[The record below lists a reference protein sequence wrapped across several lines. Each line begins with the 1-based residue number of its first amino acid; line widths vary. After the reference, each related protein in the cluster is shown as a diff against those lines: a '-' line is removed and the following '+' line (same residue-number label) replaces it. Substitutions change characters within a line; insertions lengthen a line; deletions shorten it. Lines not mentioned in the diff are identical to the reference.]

1 MPGCRA
7 SSFDRT
13 SELKIGERKMP
24 AADRNEKN
32 PAIKTEAAEA
42 MAKYGITRVPV
53 DYFHYKE
60 FRYTNLDDA
69 IAQATRENGAGVSA
83 GEGRPGRPSIR

>member
-1 MPGCRA
+1 
-7 SSFDRT
+7 
-13 SELKIGERKMP
+13 MP
-24 AADRNEKN
+24 AADRKEIN
-32 PAIKTEAAEA
+32 PAINSEAVEANSETAQA

-69 IAQATRENGAGVSA
+69 IAQATRQNGAVKIPPPKVA
-83 GEGRPGRPSIR
+83 